1 MTWKNCNY
9 LYALKENNNVK
20 KVVRYVLV
28 IPKIVL
34 ERYLKK
40 HDHEMSYMVGSKN
53 EVPSL
58 GVGSKI

>member
-1 MTWKNCNY
+1 MSRKWSDMFWSFLRLY
-9 LYALKENNNVK
+9 LDD
-20 KVVRYVLV
+20 
-28 IPKIVL
+28 I
-34 ERYLKK
+34 LKK